1 MNKNILIISG
11 EPSGDMRGGEL
22 VKELSKLV
30 PDLEFWGIGGDSMKR
45 EGVSLSEHIR
55 DFSFVGAWEVLCNLG
70 KIRSQYKDLTE
81 LILKKKP
88 RAAILIDY
96 PGFNLRI
103 ARFLYEHKIP
113 VIYYIIP
120 QVWAWGAG
128 RVKHLRDHV
137 DKTLVLFKFEETFL
151 TKRGVN
157 AEFAGH
163 PLVDTVAPPANEKRE
178 ETVPDHFTIAL
189 LPGSRKHEVQSL
201 LPVMLQTAEKISLKK
216 PGIRFIVAENS
227 NVDRSL
233 YDSLLSPYAH
243 LSITRVTNKTF
254 NALDMADF
262 AIITSGTA
270 TLEAA
275 LLKKPMIITY
285 KAAFIT
291 FVLYHIVN
299 KAPFLGLVNII
310 AGKKIVPELLQ
321 NDAKSEKLAAETLEI
336 ISRPDKM
343 RETKEALQKVADAL
357 GEKGAALRAA
367 RSIAKFLREKNI

>member
-120 QVWAWGAG
+120 QV
-128 RVKHLRDHV
+128 
-137 DKTLVLFKFEETFL
+137 
-151 TKRGVN
+151 
-157 AEFAGH
+157 
-163 PLVDTVAPPANEKRE
+163 
-178 ETVPDHFTIAL
+178 
-189 LPGSRKHEVQSL
+189 
-201 LPVMLQTAEKISLKK
+201 
-216 PGIRFIVAENS
+216 
-227 NVDRSL
+227 
-233 YDSLLSPYAH
+233 
-243 LSITRVTNKTF
+243 
-254 NALDMADF
+254 
-262 AIITSGTA
+262 
-270 TLEAA
+270 
-275 LLKKPMIITY
+275 
-285 KAAFIT
+285 
-291 FVLYHIVN
+291 
-299 KAPFLGLVNII
+299 
-310 AGKKIVPELLQ
+310 
-321 NDAKSEKLAAETLEI
+321 
-336 ISRPDKM
+336 
-343 RETKEALQKVADAL
+343 
-357 GEKGAALRAA
+357 
-367 RSIAKFLREKNI
+367 